1 MFKKRASATNHR
13 EQDSLKVSRE
23 KNEGKNSL
31 PYVKQIISV
40 SSMHEAR
47 TQRLR
52 ERVGREAGGFRMER
66 IHLYPWQKKKKK
78 ITIL

>member
-1 MFKKRASATNHR
+1 M
-13 EQDSLKVSRE
+13 
-23 KNEGKNSL
+23 

-78 ITIL
+78 KKKKF